1 MKKLKKYISGTGIQI
16 VRVVPNSRSRGLRSP
31 VTLREIEKQHLVKFR
46 LQALTV

>member
-16 VRVVPNSRSRGLRSP
+16 VRVVPNSRRRGLRSP
-31 VTLREIEKQHLVKFR
+31 VALREIEKHLVKFR